1 MPICFAIEGD
11 TLYSAVDEKPKRTR
25 KLARLRDIERNPR
38 VEVLIDRYDEDWN
51 SLEWLRLRGRAC
63 VVQQDERA
71 LELLCAKYPQY
82 GERPPRGPFVVV
94 EIDERVGWSA
104 EQLAT

>member
-51 SLEWLRLRGRAC
+51 SLEWLRLRGRAR

-82 GERPPRGPFVVV
+82 AARPPSGPFVVV